1 MKELSLKLLESE
13 SRERIEKTVKI
24 CMVNRIR
31 VAQDKI
37 DDLNISLKG
46 SATDLILAKYDVE
59 CKNRQIALLNKKFQ
73 VEDVKDLIASEASIY
88 SSRIAGIIGGAEQS
102 EQEPNSVAADVD
114 AESSA

>member
-1 MKELSLKLLESE
+1 MKELSLKLQESE
-13 SRERIEKTVKI
+13 SREMIEKTVKI

-46 SATDLILAKYDVE
+46 SATDLIIAKYDAE
-59 CKNRQIALLNKKFQ
+59 CKNRQIALLHKKF
-73 VEDVKDLIASEASIY
+73 EDIKDLIASEASIY